1 MVIFTLSQ
9 SVWEFAKSRAICSMG
24 ASMVYVPTCQT
35 RISFPFYVPVK
46 ALTCQRCAYFKTCCV
61 NVRKACQV
69 FNFACQKAYQFFNYF
84 SDEFFNFWIYQSCSV
99 FANLKNIWPVLEKLS
114 RQTKKLSFDICKISW
129 RKNLANL
136 KPLTSFSIEHVG
148 LTKKL
153 FG

>member
-1 MVIFTLSQ
+1 MFHGCQHGLRVNVPNAYQLPIL
-9 SVWEFAKSRAICSMG
+9 RAN
-24 ASMVYVPTCQT
+24 VLVN
-35 RISFPFYVPVK
+35 V
-46 ALTCQRCAYFKTCCV
+46 LTCQRCAYFKTCCV

>member
-1 MVIFTLSQ
+1 MP
-9 SVWEFAKSRAICSMG
+9 
-24 ASMVYVPTCQT
+24 YVPWVPAWSTCQ
-35 RISFPFYVPVK
+35 RAKRVSASHFACQRASKRAKV
-46 ALTCQRCAYFKTCCV
+46 TCQRCANFKTCRV

-84 SDEFFNFWIYQSCSV
+84 SDEFLNFWIYQSWSL
-99 FANLKNIWPVLEKLS
+99 FANLKNIWPILEKLS
-114 RQTKKLSFDICKISW
+114 RQTKKLNFDICKISW
-129 RKNLANL
+129 RKNLTNL